1 MTMSK
6 YITLVVVAVVA
17 FTAVG
22 AQAQTIA
29 WPWLV
34 GPSHGTLLDQ
44 VPDSMGN
51 EWTYGTC
58 TEPSATVTPALAQW
72 WDGQNVSWDTASTAT
87 YEAQGMPPHDA
98 TARWSDTASG
108 TDAGSAVII
117 EYPTNQVPARPSI
130 YSANFNTSYKI
141 RVAAAGTYDITGVMS
156 NYSGDEVQVRI
167 GAYDAS
173 TTNYVEVINA
183 NYMAS
188 ANTLDFDDP
197 ANDAA
202 VDIEAG
208 GYLVMGFY
216 NVNAGNW
223 QAQVMDDVSLSFT
236 AAGVPGMSIY
246 LK

>member
-156 NYSGDEVQVRI
+156 NYYGGQCWVRI
-167 GAYDAS
+167 GSYDANS
-173 TTNYVEVINA
+173 NNFQELFNA
-183 NYMAS
+183 NVFTGGVGSVDFSGANDITAVELEAGGFLTMA
-188 ANTLDFDDP
+188 FDDP
-197 ANDAA
+197 DGWNCH
-202 VDIEAG
+202 
-208 GYLVMGFY
+208 
-216 NVNAGNW
+216 
-223 QAQVMDDVSLSFT
+223 VMDQLSLSYT
-236 AAGVPGMSIY
+236 GAGTPGTLIY
-246 LK
+246 GK